1 MTTEAF
7 SRSLIKPQVLSELI
21 IRVTDIQTEINK
33 LWELCVS
40 THIYIIS
47 ILYISSESSQSQI
60 VFIMIVISLLML
72 HW

>member
-7 SRSLIKPQVLSELI
+7 NWSLIKPQVLSELI

-40 THIYIIS
+40 THIYIIF